1 MTKDGLKGLWACC
14 RRSRGGCVPR
24 AQQRPPGSAWDK
36 CLYAQGTAQ
45 HRRIDTDLLNQMDPA
60 ASAKGSSVMNKV
72 WRLCNGWLMDAKCAN
87 GSTTILYVGCRKTPT
102 IVGVDFPQ
110 S

>member
-1 MTKDGLKGLWACC
+1 M
-14 RRSRGGCVPR
+14 
-24 AQQRPPGSAWDK
+24 DK

-87 GSTTILYVGCRKTPT
+87 GSTTILYVGPKNADDCGRRLSPVMTCDQAGAQPA
-102 IVGVDFPQ
+102 
-110 S
+110 